1 MLGWDAYRRFDM
13 FTLRPGEITKQFSSY
28 DRTNGNNDGSY
39 GTYSC
44 LYNSTDGRCVIAD
57 AKGPG
62 EIASIWFTYENDS
75 VVPIGDI
82 RIELDSHLVLQ
93 HDLQSLVNGDIGA
106 PFVWP
111 LVGNTNDTNG
121 GNVIK
126 VPMPYTKSM
135 IISTLHNPH
144 YYHVVYRELPAD
156 ANVNI
161 FDPKDSAL
169 DALDTSRRFGVVD
182 PKCRSRVSS
191 CPYSPRRTRSE
202 SHAFTVDSGN
212 SSQVATISGSGIVTQ
227 LQLRVPEILGA
238 PHVEDDGRA
247 YGQGGWSSAT
257 FKLDPGSTQCQLT
270 RRLDS
275 TIGHQRAAVSVDG
288 KDAGEWSDSGPSKN
302 ATWADQTLEL
312 KPELTANKR
321 TINVKSTFI
330 ASDLDFNEFFY
341 AVHCKL
347 NDTSDWELMDLLNV
361 GPNNPHDEATHDYEI
376 SGQTWSGVRHYL
388 YEGDRLE
395 QATRSLQLISDL
407 YLKLTFDGQTTADG
421 PIGSFFGSALGKFAV
436 RSLMLSIDT
445 LSENGAFT
453 SWWPMPFNNSV
464 VVELVNHAGAPVQG
478 SIDLKWAPWSAPP
491 APWGYFATQHHHAE
505 TKTGVL
511 WNFLSETGRGVA
523 CGVTQAFRGA
533 ILPPNNTLDFL
544 EGDLK
549 VWTNR
554 DGKTGPFDQATM
566 LGTGTED
573 FYESGWYFT
582 DAQDG
587 TYGST
592 AVPFAMPLTGME
604 AHEFRELNCIGECLE
619 ASRLMLAD
627 SMNFDDGISFNIE
640 HGPVNN
646 DVNANYE
653 TTAFY
658 YLARHYE

>member
-1 MLGWDAYRRFDM
+1 MHLLTTLALISSATASYPMLGWDAYSRFDM

-28 DRTNGNNDGSY
+28 DRTNGNNDGYY

-82 RIELDSHLVLQ
+82 RIELDSQMILQ
-93 HDLQSLVNGDIGA
+93 RDLQSLVDGDIGA
-106 PFVWP
+106 PFLWP

-126 VPMPYTKSM
+126 VPMPYSKSM
-135 IISTLHNPH
+135 IISTAHNPH

-156 ANVNI
+156 ADVKT
-161 FDPKDSAL
+161 FDLDDTAL
-169 DALDTSRRFGVVD
+169 DALDTARRFG
-182 PKCRSRVSS
+182 
-191 CPYSPRRTRSE
+191 TRSE
-202 SHAFTVDSGN
+202 SHTFTVKSGH
-212 SSQVATISGSGIVTQ
+212 SSRVSMISGSGVCQ
-227 LQLRVPEILGA
+227 ILGA

-257 FKLDPGSTQCQLT
+257 FKLDPRNTQCQLT
-270 RRLDS
+270 RRLDG
-275 TIGHQRAAVSVDG
+275 TIGHQRAAV
-288 KDAGEWSDSGPSKN
+288 
-302 ATWADQTLEL
+302 TTLRL
-312 KPELTANKR
+312 NPRLTAG
-321 TINVKSTFI
+321 KSTIDVKNTFI
-330 ASDLDFNEFFY
+330 SSDLDFNEFFY
-341 AVHCKL
+341 ALHCKL
-347 NDTSDWELMDLLNV
+347 NVTSDWELMDLLNV
-361 GPNNPHDEATHDYEI
+361 GPNNPHDEVAHEYEI
-376 SGQTWSGVRHYL
+376 NGQTWSGVRHYL
-388 YEGDRLE
+388 YGGDRIE
-395 QATRSLQLISDL
+395 QAARFLRLLSNL
-407 YLKLTFDGQTTADG
+407 YLRLTFDGHTTVDG

-445 LSENGAFT
+445 LAENGAFT
-453 SWWPMPFNNSV
+453 SWWPMPFNHSV
-464 VVELVNHAGAPVQG
+464 AVELVNQAGQPVQG
-478 SIDLKWAPWSAPP
+478 SIDLKWAPWASPP

-533 ILPPNNTLDFL
+533 ILPPNNTLDYL

-554 DGKTGPFDQATM
+554 GGKTGPFDQATM

-604 AHEFRELNCIGECLE
+604 AHEYRELNCVGECVE

-646 DVNANYE
+646 DINANYE

-658 YLARHYE
+658 YHARD